1 MFGAQVPPSKDSFFL
16 ALMKG
21 LQLAGLRPLKY
32 DFSEST
38 VMGSTSQVLHLHP
51 TLSLVD
57 EHASKTPA

>member
-1 MFGAQVPPSKDSFFL
+1 
-16 ALMKG
+16 MKG

-51 TLSLVD
+51 PPYLSLTSMPAKHLH
-57 EHASKTPA
+57 EHPHLPTLT